1 MPQNDDSIRH
11 SESGDRGR
19 FSLSAEGAEAE
30 MTYALRDGV
39 MAIDH
44 TFTPPA
50 MRGHGVAGRL
60 MRAAVAHA
68 RANGLKIRP
77 VCSYAAAWLQ
87 RHAEERDLLEA

>member
-1 MPQNDDSIRH
+1 MAQGDDSVQH
-11 SESGDRGR
+11 AEDGGRGR

-30 MTYALRDGV
+30 MTYARHDNV
-39 MAIDH
+39 MVIDH

-68 RANGLKIRP
+68 RASGLKIRP
-77 VCSYAAAWLQ
+77 ICSYAAAWMQ
-87 RHAEERDLLEA
+87 GHAEERDLLEA